1 MRTDRKKGVAVVGAG
16 VLIISVDA
24 LLVRLAATG
33 SWNVVFWRGLLIFL
47 SLSVVLGV
55 RRGPSWIREL
65 ARSGRAG
72 ALSALLFGL
81 GGTLFVSSV
90 MYTRVAN
97 TVVIISSAPLFA
109 ALFTRAFLREPVPP
123 RTWAAIGAGLGGVIL
138 VFSGS
143 LGGDGLPGDA
153 IALLAACNVA
163 GNLTVLRRHGGLD
176 RTALVCVGGLI
187 MAAIAL
193 PFARPL
199 DLGPQSYLALG
210 IMGLVQMP
218 LALILIAESTRY
230 LPSPEV
236 SLFILVETVLSPVWV
251 WLVLGE
257 EPPARTLAGAGLI
270 VPTLAIHSWVGRR
283 EEMAESKGE
292 GG

>member
-1 MRTDRKKGVAVVGAG
+1 LQTDRKKGVAVVGAG

-33 SWNVVFWRGLLIFL
+33 SWNVVFWRGFLIFF
-47 SLSVVLGV
+47 SLSVVLGT
-55 RRGPSWIREL
+55 RRGSGWVREL
-65 ARSGRAG
+65 AGSGWVG
-72 ALSALLFGL
+72 ALCALLFGL

-109 ALFTRAFLREPVPP
+109 ALFTRVFLKESVPL
-123 RTWAAIGAGLGGVIL
+123 RTWAAIGAGVTGVVL

-143 LGGDGLPGDA
+143 LGGGGLAGDA

-163 GNLTVLRRHGGLD
+163 GNLTLLRRHDDLD

-187 MAAIAL
+187 MAMIAL

-236 SLFILVETVLSPVWV
+236 SLFLLVETVLSPVWV

-257 EPPARTLAGAGLI
+257 EPPGRTLAGAALI
-270 VPTLAIHSWVGRR
+270 VPTLAIHSWMGRR
-283 EEMAESKGE
+283 EEMAKTPGS

>member
-1 MRTDRKKGVAVVGAG
+1 MAVVGAG

-24 LLVRLAATG
+24 LLVRLAATD

-65 ARSGRAG
+65 AGSGRVG

-109 ALFTRAFLREPVPP
+109 ALFTRVFLKEAVPV
-123 RTWAAIGAGLGGVIL
+123 RTWAAIGVGMAGVIL

-143 LGGDGLPGDA
+143 LGGGGLPGDG
-153 IALLAACNVA
+153 IAVLAACNVA
-163 GNLTVLRRHGGLD
+163 GNLTLLRRHGGLN
-176 RTALVCVGGLI
+176 RTGLVCAGGLI
-187 MAAIAL
+187 MAMIAF

-199 DLGPQSYLALG
+199 DLGPQGYLALG

-236 SLFILVETVLSPVWV
+236 SLFLLVEAVLSPVWV

-257 EPPARTLAGAGLI
+257 EPPGRTLLGAALI
-270 VPTLAIHSWVGRR
+270 VPALAIHSWMGLR
-283 EEMAESKGE
+283 EEARGPAPTPKS
-292 GG
+292 